1 VTPPEP
7 EAPPD
12 CDFEKGLEGWTTL
25 WTREAGK
32 GAASHDTKVARSGE
46 GSVRI
51 GHTGSRDWSLA
62 WQKHEVARRGDM
74 FEIAA
79 WVRVEGEGGA
89 TLCATL
95 RDAGGGI
102 MDWIFAGRSV
112 RRTGDWKLLR
122 SRFAA
127 PAGAV
132 DIEARLIGEGPA
144 TVWMDD
150 FSFRKTGNV
159 ADMWGADMPEKIV
172 LGNELISVTVEPREG
187 ALAVRDLRTGKIWRQ
202 LPFAGRLIFK
212 GMQRYDAPG
221 GAGEVVALG
230 FLDAVN
236 DHRFLAKIRVEP
248 GAPELVIEIDA
259 PRTAKVEQP
268 LAFPSAF
275 APVAGTYL
283 VVPMNEGISYP
294 VEDASIDPMRLI
306 AYGGHGICMAFWGA
320 TDGERGHMTILE
332 TPDDAA
338 LRIARADGLLAA
350 GPEWQA
356 QGGRFGYVRRLRHVF
371 FNEGGHVAIAKRYRE
386 HAKATGLLKTLAEK
400 RRENPDVDK
409 LVGAVNVWCWD
420 PGAPDIVREMRAAG
434 IERILWSNRRKPGE
448 LRELNSLGVL
458 TSRYDIYQDVMD
470 PAKFGKLRGAHPDWP
485 TEAWPDDLMIGPRG
499 EWVRGWKV
507 KAKDGEMIP
516 CGTLCDARAP
526 EYARSRIAKEL
537 ADHPYGSR
545 FIDTTTATPWRECY
559 APAHPMTRTESRRAK
574 MELLDVVSCEMKLV
588 TGCETGHD
596 ASVPFLHYFEG
607 MMSLGPYRVP
617 DAGRNMGRIWDVVPE
632 RVAKFQLGH
641 AYRLPLWELVY
652 HDCVVAQWYWG
663 DYNNKLPAL
672 WDKRDLFNALYGTPP
687 MFMFKRGSWRKQKER
702 FARSYRTATPVA
714 RATGYSEM
722 TDHRF
727 LTPDRDVQETR
738 FANGVRVV
746 VNFGTKPHRLPGG
759 GEVAPMGVHTEGIR

>member
-1 VTPPEP
+1 MARRAARAAAALGLVLTACEVAQPPRRTPPRDAGRAAAAAAPADGDDAPSAASPSETAAPGVTPPEP

-12 CDFEKGLEGWTTL
+12 CDFEKGLEGWTAL

-32 GAASHDTKVARSGE
+32 GTASHDTDVARSGE

-51 GHTGSRDWSLA
+51 EHTGSRDWSLSWKKRSA
-62 WQKHEVARRGDM
+62 SRRGDM

-79 WVRVEGEGGA
+79 WVKVEGEGGA

-95 RDAGGGI
+95 RDAGGEV
-102 MDWIFAGRSV
+102 MDWVFAGRSL
-112 RRTGDWKLLR
+112 RGTGDWKRLR

-159 ADMWGADMPEKIV
+159 ADMQGADMPEEIT
-172 LGNELISVTVEPREG
+172 LGNKLISVTVEPREG
-187 ALAVRDLRTGKIWRQ
+187 ALAVRDLRTGKTWRQ
-202 LPFAGRLIFK
+202 LPFAGGLVVRQTK
-212 GMQRYDAPG
+212 KRDAPG
-221 GAGEVVALG
+221 GVGAAVTLG
-230 FLDAVN
+230 FLDVVSG
-236 DHRFLAKIRVEP
+236 HRFLAKLRVEP
-248 GAPELVIEIDA
+248 EAPELVIEIDA

-268 LAFPSAF
+268 LSFPSAF

-283 VVPMNEGISYP
+283 VIPMNEGISYP

-320 TDGERGHMTILE
+320 TDGSAGHMTILE

-356 QGGRFGYVRRLRHVF
+356 QRGSFGYVRRLRHVF
-371 FNEGGHVAIAKRYRE
+371 FERGGHVAIAKRYRE
-386 HAKATGLLKTLAEK
+386 YAKATGLLKTLAEK
-400 RRENPDVDK
+400 RADNPNVDM
-409 LVGAVNVWCWD
+409 LIGAVNVWSWD
-420 PGAPDIVREMRAAG
+420 PDAPGIVREMREAG
-434 IERILWSNRRKPGE
+434 IERILWSNRRKPDE

-470 PAKFGKLRGAHPDWP
+470 PAKFDRLRWVHPDWT
-485 TEAWPDDLMIGPRG
+485 TEAWPKDLMLGPGG
-499 EWVRGWKV
+499 EWVRGWKM

-526 EYARSRIAKEL
+526 EYARKRIAKEL
-537 ADHPYGSR
+537 KGHPFRCR

-559 APAHPMTRTESRRAK
+559 DPAHPMTRSDSRRAK
-574 MELLDVVSCEMKLV
+574 MELLDVVSREMKLV

-617 DAGRNMGRIWDVVPE
+617 DAGRDMG
-632 RVAKFQLGH
+632 
-641 AYRLPLWELVY
+641 
-652 HDCVVAQWYWG
+652 
-663 DYNNKLPAL
+663 
-672 WDKRDLFNALYGTPP
+672 
-687 MFMFKRGSWRKQKER
+687 
-702 FARSYRTATPVA
+702 
-714 RATGYSEM
+714 
-722 TDHRF
+722 
-727 LTPDRDVQETR
+727 
-738 FANGVRVV
+738 
-746 VNFGTKPHRLPGG
+746 
-759 GEVAPMGVHTEGIR
+759 